1 MYCICSCCINLFS
14 FQIKPFYTDVFYLQ
28 RLAEI
33 EQTGRKPLTI
43 QRERFID
50 MDKIFSIAP
59 LIDKSF
65 LNISIKKS
73 CTLRRYSFFYVI
85 PLRFERKTHALEGRC
100 SIQLSYGTILNC
112 GAKVRFF
119 MKTTNFIPKIFIIYI
134 KIIDLYM
141 KSK

>member
-1 MYCICSCCINLFS
+1 MEGSLWS
-14 FQIKPFYTDVFYLQ
+14 YLQ

-65 LNISIKKS
+65 LNISIKKAVPS
-73 CTLRRYSFFYVI
+73 EDTAFLCDSVAIRTQDPRLRRALLY
-85 PLRFERKTHALEGRC
+85 PAELRNH
-100 SIQLSYGTILNC
+100 
-112 GAKVRFF
+112 
-119 MKTTNFIPKIFIIYI
+119 P
-134 KIIDLYM
+134 
-141 KSK
+141 